1 MLPYGYDLLEKS
13 TKAIVLGIGDKDIA
27 FSPPP
32 NSIKLDGKMYKFY
45 GDVSVPKEYWGTL
58 HRIRK
63 YKLN

>member
-13 TKAIVLGIGDKDIA
+13 TKAILLGIDNLNIA

-32 NSIKLDGKMYKFY
+32 KLIKLDGKVYKLY
-45 GDVSVPKEYWGTL
+45 GDVQVPEEYYGIL

-63 YKLN
+63 YKLK